1 MGRHLDIDFCAI
13 LVDLG
18 SQVGK
23 ENETKIKIKKGQN
36 LKGFL
41 VGGGAGHVGEE
52 FSPSLVGGIP
62 YPRTQDPGGRASLE
76 ILVATFLAISLL
88 FFFPSFFEAF
98 LGRSW
103 LQFPSQLA
111 SQNQSKSK
119 KSRCQDAIHLGLRFL
134 IDFWSVLAPNF
145 HARKPTKR

>member
-62 YPRTQDPGGRASLE
+62 GGSGRP
-76 ILVATFLAISLL
+76 VV
-88 FFFPSFFEAF
+88 
-98 LGRSW
+98 GRSEQ
-103 LQFPSQLA
+103 LVPSQRP
-111 SQNQSKSK
+111 SG
-119 KSRCQDAIHLGLRFL
+119 HL
-134 IDFWSVLAPNF
+134 
-145 HARKPTKR
+145 

>member
-52 FSPSLVGGIP
+52 FSPSLVGGILW
-62 YPRTQDPGGRASLE
+62 TCG
-76 ILVATFLAISLL
+76 VF
-88 FFFPSFFEAF
+88 
-98 LGRSW
+98 GRSAAAEARSRTGAQGSAQR
-103 LQFPSQLA
+103 LQ
-111 SQNQSKSK
+111 
-119 KSRCQDAIHLGLRFL
+119 
-134 IDFWSVLAPNF
+134 AP
-145 HARKPTKR
+145 KPLYL

>member
-1 MGRHLDIDFCAI
+1 MGRHLDIDFGAI

-23 ENETKIKIKKGQN
+23 ENETKIKIKKCQN
-36 LKGFL
+36 LKGFWW
-41 VGGGAGHVGEE
+41 GGGPGHVGEE
-52 FSPSLVGGIP
+52 FSPSLVGGI
-62 YPRTQDPGGRASLE
+62 PRTQDPGGRASLE

-111 SQNQSKSK
+111 SQNRSKSK
-119 KSRCQDAIHLGLRFL
+119 KNRCQDAIHLGLRFL
-134 IDFWSVLAPNF
+134 IDF
-145 HARKPTKR
+145 

>member
-23 ENETKIKIKKGQN
+23 ENETKIKIKKCQN
-36 LKGFL
+36 LKGFWW
-41 VGGGAGHVGEE
+41 GGGPGHVGEE

-62 YPRTQDPGGRASLE
+62 GTQDPPGRARAERL
-76 ILVATFLAISLL
+76 IATFWSSWCLSCFHR
-88 FFFPSFFEAF
+88 FFGTF

-103 LQFPSQLA
+103 IHFPS
-111 SQNQSKSK
+111 
-119 KSRCQDAIHLGLRFL
+119 
-134 IDFWSVLAPNF
+134 
-145 HARKPTKR
+145 